1 MALCPK
7 CHGILNFWNIKAE
20 CPYCGVNIPNYDWEA
35 TLDAD
40 AAKAEISWVKFRKFT
55 GNFKSAVF
63 GNPLRIVRFICTFL
77 PLVTLILPLANYT
90 MNLPFINESA
100 SDFTLLDFSM
110 NTLLSVN
117 WGSLLGLISA
127 ETLGSPVAMLIFSI
141 LLIYLAIVFGVLNFV
156 FVLLKAPSLK
166 AGANIVLCILSTLCF
181 AVSGVLFSV
190 SVSQIGAT
198 SAAFIN
204 GSVQF
209 GLFVGIAL
217 FALNVIL
224 NTVVNMGFKKQRLQ
238 QAEN

>member
-20 CPYCGVNIPNYDWEA
+20 CPYCGVNIPNYDWEG

-40 AAKAEISWVKFRKFT
+40 AAKAEVSWVKFRKFT

-90 MNLPFINESA
+90 LNLPFINESA
-100 SDFTLLDFSM
+100 SNFTLLDFSM
-110 NTLLSVN
+110 NTLLSLN
-117 WGSLLGLISA
+117 WGSLLGLINSQA
-127 ETLGSPVAMLIFSI
+127 IGGGFIMLVCSV
-141 LLIYLAIVFGVLNFV
+141 LLTYLAIVFGVLNFV

-166 AGANIVLCILSTLCF
+166 AGANIVLCVLSTLCF
-181 AVSGVLFSV
+181 AVSGVLFTL

-224 NTVVNMGFKKQRLQ
+224 NTVVNIGFKKQRKEQ
-238 QAEN
+238 N